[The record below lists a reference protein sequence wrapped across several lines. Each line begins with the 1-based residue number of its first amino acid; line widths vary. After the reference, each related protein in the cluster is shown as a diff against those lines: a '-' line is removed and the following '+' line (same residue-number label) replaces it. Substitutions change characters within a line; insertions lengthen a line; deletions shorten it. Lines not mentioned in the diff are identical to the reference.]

1 MNGMRVNGDRLWQN
15 IVELG
20 SIGRGQ
26 KGVSR
31 VAFREPDIEGRMWF
45 LNKMKQAGLN
55 TRIDGVGNVYGETPG
70 EYEKRILVG
79 SHLDTVPHGGM
90 FDGALG
96 VMAAL
101 ECAQTLVEHNVTT
114 RCGMEIVGFSNEE
127 GATVGSGLL
136 GSRYFVEGIGMK
148 EKGILEQILASAGLS
163 GIKESEGCK
172 RFKSS
177 AYECYIELHVEQG
190 GVLDNQKY
198 DVGIV
203 QGIVGIHTYDFR
215 FTGMS
220 NHAGTTPMDQRRD
233 ALLGAA
239 NLIASIPNTVSE
251 YGSGATVGTCGQVTV
266 HPGAR
271 NVIPGRVDLSIE
283 VRDLESEIANRVVEH
298 LKAKAHSLADA
309 CGLSVDVDG
318 VAISSPAMMDARI
331 QEVIRDISLDLGLK
345 AKLMPS
351 GAGHDAAI
359 FAKHVPTGMIF
370 VPSRAG
376 ISHSPDEWTE
386 PSDCINGANVLL
398 NTVLALAR

>member
-20 SIGRGQ
+20 SIGRSQ

-31 VAFREPDIEGRMWF
+31 VAFSEADIEGRMWF

-55 TRIDGVGNVYGETPG
+55 TRIDGVGNVFGETPG

-114 RCGMEIVGFSNEE
+114 RCGVEIVGFSNEE

-136 GSRYFVEGIGMK
+136 GSRYFVEGIGMR

-251 YGSGATVGTCGQVTV
+251 YGSRATVGTCGQVTV

-318 VAISSPAMMDARI
+318 VAISSPAMMDAKI

-351 GAGHDAAI
+351 GAGHDAGI

>member
-20 SIGRGQ
+20 SIGRSQ

-31 VAFREPDIEGRMWF
+31 VAFSEADIEGRMWL

-55 TRIDGVGNVYGETPG
+55 TRIDGVGNVFGEIPG

-79 SHLDTVPHGGM
+79 SHLDTVPNGGM

-114 RCGMEIVGFSNEE
+114 RCGVEIVGFSNEE

-136 GSRYFVEGIGMK
+136 GSRYFVEGIGMR

-251 YGSGATVGTCGQVTV
+251 YGSRATVGTCGQVTV

-331 QEVIRDISLDLGLK
+331 QEVIGDISLDLGLK

-351 GAGHDAAI
+351 GAGHDAGI

>member
-1 MNGMRVNGDRLWQN
+1 
-15 IVELG
+15 
-20 SIGRGQ
+20 
-26 KGVSR
+26 
-31 VAFREPDIEGRMWF
+31 
-45 LNKMKQAGLN
+45 
-55 TRIDGVGNVYGETPG
+55 
-70 EYEKRILVG
+70 
-79 SHLDTVPHGGM
+79 
-90 FDGALG
+90 
-96 VMAAL
+96 
-101 ECAQTLVEHNVTT
+101 
-114 RCGMEIVGFSNEE
+114 
-127 GATVGSGLL
+127 
-136 GSRYFVEGIGMK
+136 
-148 EKGILEQILASAGLS
+148 
-163 GIKESEGCK
+163 
-172 RFKSS
+172 
-177 AYECYIELHVEQG
+177 
-190 GVLDNQKY
+190 
-198 DVGIV
+198 
-203 QGIVGIHTYDFR
+203 
-215 FTGMS
+215 
-220 NHAGTTPMDQRRD
+220 MDQRRD

-318 VAISSPAMMDARI
+318 VAISSPAMMDAKI

>member
-1 MNGMRVNGDRLWQN
+1 MRVNGDRLWQN

-20 SIGRGQ
+20 SIGRSQ

-31 VAFREPDIEGRMWF
+31 VAFSEADIEGRMWF

-55 TRIDGVGNVYGETPG
+55 TRIDGVGNVFGETPG

-114 RCGMEIVGFSNEE
+114 RCGVEIVGFSNEE

-136 GSRYFVEGIGMK
+136 GSRYFVEGIGMR

-251 YGSGATVGTCGQVTV
+251 YGSRATVGTCGQVTV

-318 VAISSPAMMDARI
+318 VAISSPAMMDAKI

>member
-1 MNGMRVNGDRLWQN
+1 VNGMRVNGDRLWQN

-20 SIGRGQ
+20 SIGRSQ

-31 VAFREPDIEGRMWF
+31 VAFSEADIEGRMWF

-55 TRIDGVGNVYGETPG
+55 TRIDGVGNVFGETPG

-114 RCGMEIVGFSNEE
+114 RCGVEIVGFSNEE

-163 GIKESEGCK
+163 GSEGCK

-215 FTGMS
+215 FTGMP

-318 VAISSPAMMDARI
+318 VAISSPAMMDAKI

>member
-31 VAFREPDIEGRMWF
+31 VAFSEADIEGRMWF

-55 TRIDGVGNVYGETPG
+55 TRIDGVGNVFGETPG

-331 QEVIRDISLDLGLK
+331 QEVIGDISLDLGLK